1 MVTFAPTLVCV
12 HAHPD
17 DEALFTAGISSHYG
31 ALGYRT
37 VLITCTNGQLGLDDQ
52 ARPGSDPLHDDDA
65 TCATRAAE
73 LQRAAIVAGFT
84 RVVTLGYDD
93 SGMKGWPQNDLADT
107 FVNAD
112 VAAVARTI
120 ASILDEERATVVVT
134 YDENGFYGHPD
145 HIMANVVTRA
155 AIELA
160 ASPQRLYYPV
170 IPAGV
175 LDEFVQGA
183 REKGVFLPAWILDA
197 GAHTVNDEMVAS
209 TMDVRTFATRKH
221 RAIATH
227 ASQVDN
233 ADLVTMDEEL
243 FTLLFG
249 IEYYQLAWSRDVT
262 SGDETD
268 LFGGL

>member
-1 MVTFAPTLVCV
+1 MTSSPTLVCV

-17 DEALFTAGISSHYG
+17 DEALFTAGTTSYYG
-31 ALGYRT
+31 DLGYRV
-37 VLITCTNGQLGLDDQ
+37 VLITCTNGQLGFDDQ
-52 ARPGSDPLHDDDA
+52 GRPGSDPLHDVEVTRD
-65 TCATRAAE
+65 TRAGE
-73 LQRAAIVAGFT
+73 LQRAASIAGFS
-84 RVVTLGYDD
+84 RIVTLGYDD
-93 SGMKGWPQNDLADT
+93 SGMKGWAQNDSP
-107 FVNAD
+107 NAFMNVD
-112 VAAVARTI
+112 VHAAARTLAAI
-120 ASILDEERATVVVT
+120 MDEVSASVVVT

-155 AIELA
+155 ALEIA

-170 IPAGV
+170 VPKGILEA
-175 LDEFVQGA
+175 FVA
-183 REKGVFLPAWILDA
+183 RAKAKGVFLPAWIEDA
-197 GAHTVNDEMVAS
+197 SLTVPDDTVAT
-209 TMDVRTFATRKH
+209 TMDARPFAKRKH
-221 RAIATH
+221 LAIATH

-249 IEYYQLAWSRDVT
+249 TEYFQRAWSRDVT